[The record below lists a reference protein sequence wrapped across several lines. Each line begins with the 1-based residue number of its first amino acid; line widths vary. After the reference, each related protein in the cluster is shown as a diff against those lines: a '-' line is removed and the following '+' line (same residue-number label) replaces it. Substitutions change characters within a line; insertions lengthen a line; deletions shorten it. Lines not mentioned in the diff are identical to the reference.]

1 MKNKSVQERLE
12 MAKKHKGANV
22 AGSRVNAKIKS
33 KKSGAKFGKVN
44 FNG

>member
-1 MKNKSVQERLE
+1 MNKKSIQERLE
-12 MAKKHKGANV
+12 MAKKHKGNHV